1 VNTRS
6 RLFRSSGALDQW
18 VVVRIYKHSAPPELK
33 RSLLGILMSE
43 SILQTEALTKR
54 YGRRIVVDSLSL
66 SVERGDIF
74 GFLGQNGAGKST
86 LICMALGLVRPTRGH
101 VRLFEYDMPKDSLK
115 ALRRTGAIVEAP
127 AFYEN
132 FSGWENLSILAAMSG
147 GASRKKIEEVLVLVD
162 LLDRAHDPVRTYS
175 HGMRQ
180 RLGIAQA
187 LLPRPEF
194 IILDEPT
201 DGLDPQGI
209 REVRLLLPRLRD
221 EFGLT
226 ILLSSHLLHEVER
239 VCNAVAIIDKG
250 RLLYQGP
257 IKSLIAEEKLLKITV
272 DPLENAY
279 ELLRRDP
286 LLSVSRNGAQSLYV
300 RVLNE
305 HIPRVNALLVANE
318 IRVMELTP
326 QRATLEEVF
335 LKLTQDGPAADYR
348 G

>member
-1 VNTRS
+1 
-6 RLFRSSGALDQW
+6 
-18 VVVRIYKHSAPPELK
+18 
-33 RSLLGILMSE
+33 MSKP
-43 SILQTEALTKR
+43 ILQTEALTKR
-54 YGRRIVVDSLSL
+54 YRRRLVVDSLSL

-86 LICMALGLVRPTRGH
+86 VIRLALGLVRPTRGR
-101 VRLFEYDMPKDSLK
+101 VLLFGLDMQKHSLK
-115 ALRRTGAIVEAP
+115 ALGRVGAVVEAP

-132 FSGWENLSILAAMSG
+132 FSGWDNLQILTEMSG
-147 GASRKKIEEVLVLVD
+147 GANPKRIEEALVLVD

-187 LLPRPEF
+187 LLPGPEL

-221 EFGLT
+221 ELGLT

-239 VCNAVAIIDKG
+239 VCNVVAIIDKG
-250 RLLYQGP
+250 HLLYHGPISNLIAKEQLIKIAAEPLEDAYRLL
-257 IKSLIAEEKLLKITV
+257 SC
-272 DPLENAY
+272 
-279 ELLRRDP
+279 DP
-286 LLSVSRNGAQSLYV
+286 LLSVSRNGSQSLYV
-300 RVLNE
+300 RTLNE
-305 HIPRVNALLVANE
+305 NIPRVNALLVANE

-326 QRATLEEVF
+326 QRAMLEEVF
-335 LKLTQDGPAADYR
+335 LNLTQDRAPAD
-348 G
+348 